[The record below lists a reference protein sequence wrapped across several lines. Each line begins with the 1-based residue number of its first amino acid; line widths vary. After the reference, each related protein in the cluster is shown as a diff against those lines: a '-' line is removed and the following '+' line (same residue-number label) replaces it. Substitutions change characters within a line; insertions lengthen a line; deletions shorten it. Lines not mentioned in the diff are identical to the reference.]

1 MPDSQPTKR
10 EEEAMTQEGQ
20 STRKKEVVRVSSG
33 RRIAIPRDMASL
45 VKIKEGDYIKVWV
58 EHGMVFIQRLDL
70 ELGLSH

>member
-1 MPDSQPTKR
+1 
-10 EEEAMTQEGQ
+10 MTQEGQ

-33 RRIAIPRDMASL
+33 RRIAIPRDMAAL

-58 EHGMVFIQRLDL
+58 EHGMIFIQRLDL